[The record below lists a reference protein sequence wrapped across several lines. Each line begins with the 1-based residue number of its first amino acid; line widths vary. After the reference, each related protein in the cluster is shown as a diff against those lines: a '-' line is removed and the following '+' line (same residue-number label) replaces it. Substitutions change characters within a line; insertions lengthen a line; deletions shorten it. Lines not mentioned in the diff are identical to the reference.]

1 MTRRRPDTVATDA
14 AAGAAR
20 RRAVLRFGRTG
31 LRPLPWRATRDPWA
45 ILVSEVMLQQTQV
58 ARVIE
63 PYRVFLARFPA
74 PAACA
79 EAAPAAVVRAWAGL
93 GYNRRALLLRRAAA
107 AVVERHGGA
116 VPGDLEALRALPGVG
131 PYTARAV
138 LAFAFEAD
146 QAVVDANVARVLARA
161 VVGGPLSPA
170 EAQRVADHLV
180 PAGKGWLWNQ
190 SLMELG
196 ARRCTSRA
204 PACTACPLAGGC
216 AWRLDPSR
224 PDPAAAPRRQGP
236 FEGSDRQGRG
246 RLVAE
251 LRSGPVRPGRLPA
264 ACGWPD
270 DPDRARRVADA
281 VVAEGLARRGPGG
294 VVRLG

>member
-1 MTRRRPDTVATDA
+1 MAPN
-14 AAGAAR
+14 GAAR
-20 RRAVLRFGRTG
+20 AALRRAVLRFGRTG

-45 ILVSEVMLQQTQV
+45 ILVSEVMHQQTPV

-63 PYRVFLARFPA
+63 PYRAFLGRFPT

-79 EAAPAAVVRAWAGL
+79 QASPAAVVRAWAGL

-107 AVVERHGGA
+107 AIVERHAGA
-116 VPGDLEALRALPGVG
+116 VPDDLEALRDLPGVG
-131 PYTARAV
+131 PYTGRAV

-146 QAVVDANVARVLARA
+146 RAVVDANVARVLSRA
-161 VVGGPLSPA
+161 VAGTPLPPA
-170 EAQRVADHLV
+170 QAQRLADALL

-196 ARRCTSRA
+196 ALVCTSRA
-204 PACTACPLAGGC
+204 LDCTRCPLAERC
-216 AWRLDPSR
+216 TWRLHPEV
-224 PDPAAAPRRQGP
+224 PDPGAATRRQGP

-251 LRSGPVRPGRLPA
+251 LRAGPVPPRRLPA

-270 DPDRARRVADA
+270 DPSRAGRVADTL
-281 VVAEGLARRGPGG
+281 VSEGLARRGPGG
-294 VVRLG
+294 VVRLA